1 MGKRLPSWACFF
13 IDEMGMVTIY
23 PQGLLQ
29 WFIEIP
35 SPRVLQSTNSL
46 SPWREESVSCAHSFS
61 RETDRVTVRV
71 RRRGRDRQH
80 QQQNFLKGLDS
91 RHL

>member
-13 IDEMGMVTIY
+13 IDEIGMVTIY

-61 RETDRVTVRV
+61 RETDGQSDHESKKKRERETAPAAK
-71 RRRGRDRQH
+71 
-80 QQQNFLKGLDS
+80 FS
-91 RHL
+91 

>member
-13 IDEMGMVTIY
+13 IDEMGVVTIY

-61 RETDRVTVRV
+61 RQTDRQS
-71 RRRGRDRQH
+71 DRESKKKRERQTAPAAK
-80 QQQNFLKGLDS
+80 FS
-91 RHL
+91 